1 LDELLAPPHVV
12 AWAHR
17 QFRPVHAPEVPTSI
31 EQTLT
36 TWLRLDARI
45 GPTAAALSVS
55 ATAVRKRLARSEQ
68 LLQRSLLRP
77 PGAVHDQWLALRAL
91 DLAQQP
97 LTALVKA

>member
-1 LDELLAPPHVV
+1 M